1 MAQTLESVSA
11 YSRAQAELPLEK
23 PKRHKLKAP
32 TRLNN
37 DEWNLLMQGVFD
49 HQDIHDLAQKF
60 DVSIKTI
67 YAWRRQIMSYEDIPR
82 FTLSDDTKKVLK
94 KSRLYWFDKD
104 NTYKLW
110 VYKEDQPLNAS
121 LDAPKTSLDERLARL
136 RVLQAEETIKMAKD
150 AGMSLTVDGEYLQ
163 VNFPSEPDSGLVDRL
178 KSHKPEIIKIL
189 KEQSVGIESLLSNLQ
204 QKAQEQTAVESSTLL
219 QAPSGDRHLTE
230 VNDAQLM
237 MFLKGQGFTLYK
249 ISLDKI

>member
-11 YSRAQAELPLEK
+11 YSRAQGELPLEK
-23 PKRHKLKAP
+23 TKRHKLKAP

-37 DEWNLLMQGVFD
+37 DEWNLLMQGLFD
-49 HQDIHDLAQKF
+49 HQDIHDLARKF

-67 YAWRRQIMSYEDIPR
+67 YGWRRQVMSYEDIPR

-110 VYKEDQPLNAS
+110 VYKEDQPV
-121 LDAPKTSLDERLARL
+121 KTSLDERLGRL
-136 RVLQAEETIKMAKD
+136 KVLQAEETIKMAKE
-150 AGMSLTVDGEYLQ
+150 AGISLSVDGEYLK
-163 VNFPSEPDSGLVDRL
+163 VDAPSEVDSGFVERL
-178 KSHKPEIIKIL
+178 KAHKPEIIKIL
-189 KEQSVGIESLLSNLQ
+189 KEQPVGVENLLNNLH
-204 QKAQEQTAVESSTLL
+204 QKAQEQAAVESGTLL